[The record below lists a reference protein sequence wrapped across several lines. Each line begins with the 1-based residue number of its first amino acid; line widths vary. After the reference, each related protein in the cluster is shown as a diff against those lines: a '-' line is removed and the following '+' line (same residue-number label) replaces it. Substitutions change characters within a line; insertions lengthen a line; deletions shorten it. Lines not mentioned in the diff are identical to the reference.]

1 MLWELKSLLDAVL
14 MVPCVLVKGEP
25 GNDGK
30 PGRQG
35 IPGNPGEKVG
45 EEAPL
50 CKHPLLSVRGPLGF
64 KAELEQSSSS
74 VQGFAPELS
83 DFSFASL
90 CLAGCS
96 WEPG

>member
-1 MLWELKSLLDAVL
+1 

-50 CKHPLLSVRGPLGF
+50 CEHPL
-64 KAELEQSSSS
+64 A
-74 VQGFAPELS
+74 
-83 DFSFASL
+83 L
-90 CLAGCS
+90 CEMTPATAWAL
-96 WEPG
+96 

>member
-1 MLWELKSLLDAVL
+1 

-35 IPGNPGEKVG
+35 IPGNPGDKVG

-50 CKHPLLSVRGPLGF
+50 CDILLLSAR
-64 KAELEQSSSS
+64 
-74 VQGFAPELS
+74 
-83 DFSFASL
+83 
-90 CLAGCS
+90 
-96 WEPG
+96 

>member
-1 MLWELKSLLDAVL
+1 

-45 EEAPL
+45 EEVSEHLP
-50 CKHPLLSVRGPLGF
+50 LSVRGRAL
-64 KAELEQSSSS
+64 LQ
-74 VQGFAPELS
+74 
-83 DFSFASL
+83 
-90 CLAGCS
+90 
-96 WEPG
+96 PGL